1 MLHITI
7 ENFDQEVAQA
17 ETPVI
22 LDFYADWC
30 APCQMMSPV
39 FESLSEEYEGKL
51 KFAKV
56 DTQDQ
61 EMLAIRFGVQGIP
74 NLVILNKG
82 DVIGRIVGFAGES
95 QLRTKIDSI
104 LDSNGN

>member
-7 ENFDQEVAQA
+7 ENFDAEVVNAGI
-17 ETPVI
+17 PVI

-30 APCQMMSPV
+30 GPCQMMSPA
-39 FESLSEEYEGKL
+39 FESLSLQYEGKL

-56 DTQDQ
+56 DTQEQ

-74 NLVILNKG
+74 NLVVVDKG
-82 DVIGRIVGFAGES
+82 EIIGRIVGFAGED
-95 QLRTKIDSI
+95 QLKTKIDSI
-104 LDSNGN
+104 LETYGN